1 MSTVPVS
8 KLWLVARKELLMTAN
23 TKAFVITTLTGPF
36 IIVALFALPNLL
48 ARSAAEDVSALAG
61 RRLAFVGAGAL
72 LPPIRAE
79 LAPLGIVVEEAG
91 EAEPL
96 ADRVRD
102 GDLDGYVV
110 LPADVLGSEDARYFG
125 DDAVDVALH
134 ALLEGVIGRAVVQR
148 RLERA
153 GLDAERVTSL
163 TRRPRMQAL
172 VLDDE
177 GAVEQDLEQS
187 FLVMTAF
194 VGLLYL
200 MLMLY
205 GQALGRAVLTEKTGK
220 TAEIMLSSLHP
231 FALLAGKVLAKA
243 LASVLQYL
251 AWMLIALLAIEVL
264 GPALGVSVPPIVQP
278 GTLLTLLGFFTLGF
292 LLYSAAFAMAAAIAA
307 DEQNFSQLLLPVM
320 VVLVVPMVVMPSVLI
335 SSDGPLAVTLSLIP
349 ATAPVVMFMRVLV
362 GDPGALQ
369 VAAGVAG
376 VVLVTVAAVWAAA
389 KVFRLGI
396 LLTGKKGTFGE
407 VVRLLRA

>member
-1 MSTVPVS
+1 
-8 KLWLVARKELLMTAN
+8 MTAN

-177 GAVEQDLEQS
+177 GAVEQDLEES

-251 AWMLIALLAIEVL
+251 AWMLIVLLAIEVL
-264 GPALGVSVPPIVQP
+264 GPALGLSVPPIVQP

-349 ATAPVVMFMRVLV
+349 ATAPVVMFMRVVV

-369 VAAGVAG
+369 VATGVAG

>member
-1 MSTVPVS
+1 
-8 KLWLVARKELLMTAN
+8 MTAN

-48 ARSAAEDVSALAG
+48 ARSAAEDVSSLAG

-102 GDLDGYVV
+102 DDLDGYVL
-110 LPADVLGSEDARYFG
+110 LPADVLGSEDARYFS

-172 VLDDE
+172 VLDDQ
-177 GAVEQDLEQS
+177 GAVEQDLEES

-264 GPALGVSVPPIVQP
+264 GPAVGVSVPPIVQP

-320 VVLVVPMVVMPSVLI
+320 VALVVPMVVMPSVLI

-369 VAAGVAG
+369 VTVGVAG
-376 VVLVTVAAVWAAA
+376 VVLVTVAAVGAAA

>member
-1 MSTVPVS
+1 
-8 KLWLVARKELLMTAN
+8 MTAN

-48 ARSAAEDVSALAG
+48 ARSAAEDVSSLAG

-72 LPPIRAE
+72 LPPIQAE

-102 GDLDGYVV
+102 GDLDGYVL
-110 LPADVLGSEDARYFG
+110 LPADVLGSEDARYFS

-172 VLDDE
+172 VLDDQ
-177 GAVEQDLEQS
+177 GAVEQDLEES

-264 GPALGVSVPPIVQP
+264 GPAVGVSVPPIVQP

-320 VVLVVPMVVMPSVLI
+320 VALVVPMVVMPSVLI

-369 VAAGVAG
+369 VTVGVAG

>member
-1 MSTVPVS
+1 M
-8 KLWLVARKELLMTAN
+8 R
-23 TKAFVITTLTGPF
+23 
-36 IIVALFALPNLL
+36 
-48 ARSAAEDVSALAG
+48 
-61 RRLAFVGAGAL
+61 
-72 LPPIRAE
+72 
-79 LAPLGIVVEEAG
+79 
-91 EAEPL
+91 
-96 ADRVRD
+96 
-102 GDLDGYVV
+102 
-110 LPADVLGSEDARYFG
+110 RYFS

-134 ALLEGVIGRAVVQR
+134 ALLEGVIGRAVVQL

-177 GAVEQDLEQS
+177 GAVERDLEES

-264 GPALGVSVPPIVQP
+264 GPMVGVSVPPIVQP

-320 VVLVVPMVVMPSVLI
+320 VALVVPMVVMPSVLI
-335 SSDGPLAVTLSLIP
+335 NSDGPLAVTLSLIP

-407 VVRLLRA
+407 VMRLLRA

>member
-1 MSTVPVS
+1 MS

-48 ARSAAEDVSALAG
+48 ARSAAEDVSSLAG
-61 RRLAFVGAGAL
+61 RKLAFVGAGAL

-102 GDLDGYVV
+102 GDLDGYVL
-110 LPADVLGSEDARYFG
+110 LPADVLGSEDAQYFS

-172 VLDDE
+172 VLDDQ
-177 GAVEQDLEQS
+177 GAVEQDLEES

-264 GPALGVSVPPIVQP
+264 GPAVGVSVPPIVQP

-320 VVLVVPMVVMPSVLI
+320 VALVVPMVVMPSVLI

-369 VAAGVAG
+369 VTVGVAG

>member
-1 MSTVPVS
+1 
-8 KLWLVARKELLMTAN
+8 MTAN

-48 ARSAAEDVSALAG
+48 ARSAAEDVSSLAG
-61 RRLAFVGAGAL
+61 RKLAFVGAGAL

-102 GDLDGYVV
+102 GDLDGYVL
-110 LPADVLGSEDARYFG
+110 LPADVLGSEDAQYFS

-172 VLDDE
+172 VLDDQ
-177 GAVEQDLEQS
+177 GAVEQDLEES

-264 GPALGVSVPPIVQP
+264 GPAVGVSVPPIVQP

-320 VVLVVPMVVMPSVLI
+320 VALVVPMVVMPSVLI

-369 VAAGVAG
+369 VTVGVAG

>member
-1 MSTVPVS
+1 
-8 KLWLVARKELLMTAN
+8 MTAN

-48 ARSAAEDVSALAG
+48 ARSAAEDVSSLAG
-61 RRLAFVGAGAL
+61 RTLAFVGAGEL

-79 LAPLGIVVEEAG
+79 LAPLGIAVEEAG

-102 GDLDGYVV
+102 GDLDGYVL
-110 LPADVLGSEDARYFG
+110 LPADVLGSEEARYFS

-148 RLERA
+148 RLELA

-172 VLDDE
+172 VLDDQ
-177 GAVEQDLEQS
+177 GAVEQDLEES

-264 GPALGVSVPPIVQP
+264 GPAVGVSVPPIVQP

-320 VVLVVPMVVMPSVLI
+320 VALVVPMVVMPSVLI

-369 VAAGVAG
+369 VTVGVAG

>member
-1 MSTVPVS
+1 MS

-48 ARSAAEDVSALAG
+48 ARSAAEDVSSLAG
-61 RRLAFVGAGAL
+61 RKLAFVGAGAL

-102 GDLDGYVV
+102 GDLDGYVL
-110 LPADVLGSEDARYFG
+110 LPADVLGSEDAQYFS

-148 RLERA
+148 RLELA

-172 VLDDE
+172 VLDDQ
-177 GAVEQDLEQS
+177 GAVEQDLEES

-264 GPALGVSVPPIVQP
+264 GPAVGVSVPPIVQP

-320 VVLVVPMVVMPSVLI
+320 VALVVPMVVMPSVLI

-369 VAAGVAG
+369 VTVGVAG

>member
-1 MSTVPVS
+1 
-8 KLWLVARKELLMTAN
+8 MTAH
-23 TKAFVITTLTGPF
+23 TKAYLITTLTGPF

-48 ARSAAEDVSALAG
+48 ARSAAEDVSSLAG
-61 RRLAFVGAGAL
+61 RRLAFVGVGPL
-72 LPPIRAE
+72 LPPIHAE
-79 LAPLGIVVEEAG
+79 LAPLGIAVEEAG

-96 ADRVRD
+96 AERVLD

-110 LPADVLGSEDARYFG
+110 FPADVLSSEDARYVS
-125 DDAVDVALH
+125 DDAVDVALQ
-134 ALLEGVIGRAVVQR
+134 ALLEGVIGRAVVQL

-177 GAVEQDLEQS
+177 GAVEQDVEES

-231 FALLAGKVLAKA
+231 FALLAGKVLAKT
-243 LASVLQYL
+243 LAGVLQYL

-264 GPALGVSVPPIVQP
+264 GPAVGVSVPPIVQP
-278 GTLLTLLGFFTLGF
+278 GTLLTLLVFFTLGF

-320 VVLVVPMVVMPSVLI
+320 VALVVPMVVMPSVLI

-362 GDPGALQ
+362 GDPGTLQ
-369 VAAGVAG
+369 VAVGVAG
-376 VVLVTVAAVWAAA
+376 MVLLTVAAVWAAA

>member
-1 MSTVPVS
+1 
-8 KLWLVARKELLMTAN
+8 MTAH
-23 TKAFVITTLTGPF
+23 TKAYLITTLTGPF
-36 IIVALFALPNLL
+36 IIIALFALPNLL
-48 ARSAAEDVSALAG
+48 ARSAAEDVSSLAG
-61 RRLAFVGAGAL
+61 RRLAFVGAGPL
-72 LPPIRAE
+72 LPPIQAE
-79 LAPLGIVVEEAG
+79 LAPLGIAVEEAG

-102 GDLDGYVV
+102 GGVDGYVV
-110 LPADVLGSEDARYFG
+110 FPADVLGSEDARYFS
-125 DDAVDVALH
+125 DDAVDVALQ
-134 ALLEGVIGRAVVQR
+134 ALLEGVIGRAVVQL

-177 GAVEQDLEQS
+177 GAVEQNVEES

-231 FALLAGKVLAKA
+231 FALLAGKVLAKT
-243 LASVLQYL
+243 LAGVLQYL

-264 GPALGVSVPPIVQP
+264 GPAVGVSVPPIVQP

-320 VVLVVPMVVMPSVLI
+320 VALVVPMVVMPSVLI

-362 GDPGALQ
+362 GDPGTLQ
-369 VAAGVAG
+369 VAVGVAG
-376 VVLVTVAAVWAAA
+376 MVLVTVAAVWAAA